1 MKKILYSIILT
12 LGLLYSFTPFIVK
25 ADETPCP
32 SGQYCLLE
40 PLQIGDKVFSEF
52 SADTT
57 IGGYVNIMF
66 KIIIGIVGVLAVV
79 MLVLGG
85 VQYMSTDAISGKES
99 GKETIQHA
107 LGGLIL
113 ALGAFI
119 ILNTIN
125 PNILS
130 LKIGGDDGIG
140 IVIEVNADE
149 ANWSKTETTTD
160 ETATS
165 KSFLMSGN
173 FSAPKPS
180 AGVSDFVNYLKTGWK
195 LSDITVDA
203 ATKKATFTALK
214 GADSKSVTISINIG
228 YNGFSDPNGSPK
240 PVSGDARTPK
250 GTSYISS
257 DRRFAPDQNHAV
269 LSKDGKY
276 NLGAVFINTG
286 ITLDGKDR
294 GIGFHGHKNN
304 TLGSTNGCIR
314 MYNDDLIILGPY
326 MSSGTKVVIK

>member
-1 MKKILYSIILT
+1 MKKILYSTILT
-12 LGLLYSFTPFIVK
+12 LGLLYSFTPFIVR

-32 SGQYCLLE
+32 TGQYCLLE

-113 ALGAFI
+113 ALGAFV

-125 PNILS
+125 PSILS
-130 LKIGGDDGIG
+130 LNIGGEDGIG
-140 IVIEVNADE
+140 ITIEISKDE

-173 FSAPKPS
+173 FTSPNPS
-180 AGVSDFVNYLKTGWK
+180 AGVSDFVGYLKTGWK
-195 LSDITVDA
+195 LSDITVDVS
-203 ATKKATFTALK
+203 TKKATFSAKKDTSTK
-214 GADSKSVTISINIG
+214 TITLPINIG
-228 YNGFSDPNGSPK
+228 YNGYSDPNGSPK

-257 DRRFAPDQNHAV
+257 DRRFAPNQSSAV
-269 LSKDGKY
+269 LSRDGKY

-286 ITLDGKDR
+286 ITLGGKDR

-314 MYNDDLIILGPY
+314 MYNDDLVVLGPY
-326 MSSGTKVVIK
+326 MVSGTKIVIK